1 MFRRNRPAATVES
14 RFPRPSEKEPLVDA
28 KRREVLKTGGGVLAL
43 AAAAGIIKPGDA
55 LAQEWNKA
63 AFDTKGVAET
73 VKALGGSG
81 SALSSAIEITA
92 PDIAEN
98 GAVVP
103 VAVESKLP
111 KTQAIAILIEKNP
124 STLSAEFEIPAG
136 TDPFVSTRVKMGE
149 TSNVYA
155 LVIADGKYFHAVKEI
170 KVTIGGCGG

>member
-1 MFRRNRPAATVES
+1 
-14 RFPRPSEKEPLVDA
+14 VDA
-28 KRREVLKTGGGVLAL
+28 KRREVLKTGGRVLAL
-43 AAAAGIIKPGDA
+43 AAAAGIVKPGGA

-63 AFDTKGVAET
+63 AFETKSVAET
-73 VKALGGSG
+73 VKALGGGG
-81 SALSSAIEITA
+81 STPSASIEIIA

-103 VAVESKLP
+103 VAVESRLP
-111 KTQAIAILIEKNP
+111 KTQAIAILVEKNP
-124 STLSAEFEIPAG
+124 NTLSAEFAIPAG
-136 TDPFVSTRVKMGE
+136 TDPFVGTRVKMAE

>member
-1 MFRRNRPAATVES
+1 MYKGRRD
-14 RFPRPSEKEPLVDA
+14 L
-28 KRREVLKTGGGVLAL
+28 LKAGGGAGVLAL
-43 AAAAGIIKPGDA
+43 AAAAGIVKPGEA

-63 AFDTKGVAET
+63 AFDTKSVADT
-73 VKALGGSG
+73 VKALGGGASTP
-81 SALSSAIEITA
+81 SSAIEITA

-103 VAVESKLP
+103 VAVESRLP

-124 STLSAEFEIPAG
+124 NTLSAEFEIPAG
-136 TDPFVSTRVKMGE
+136 TDPFVSTRVKMAE
-149 TSNVYA
+149 TSNVHA

>member
-1 MFRRNRPAATVES
+1 M
-14 RFPRPSEKEPLVDA
+14 DA
-28 KRREVLKTGGGVLAL
+28 RRREVLKTGGGALAL
-43 AAAAGIIKPGDA
+43 AAAAGIIRPREV

-63 AFDTKGVAET
+63 AFETKNVAET

-81 SALSSAIEITA
+81 STPSSAIEITA

-103 VAVESKLP
+103 IAVESKLP
-111 KTQAIAILIEKNP
+111 RTQAVAILIEKNP
-124 STLSAEFEIPAG
+124 NTLSAEFEIPAG
-136 TDPFVSTRVKMGE
+136 TDPFVSTRVKMAE